1 MSKVTHLN
9 VVSVVTPAYNEEEN
23 LPVLYQ
29 QLTAVFEDI
38 KTDWEWIVI
47 DDHSSDGS
55 YAVISGIAAKDKR
68 VRGIRLARNSGSH
81 VALTCGLRHA
91 KGDCAVVMAAD
102 LQDPPE
108 TIPDLLAEWRK
119 GTQIVWA
126 ARAQRRGEK
135 ASTLA
140 FSHAY
145 HWLLRN
151 AAGLK
156 NMPKTGTDFFLM
168 DRQVVDAFCQFD
180 ERNISIFGLIT
191 WMGFEQ
197 KVISYEKQTRLHG
210 ASGWTLGKKVKL
222 AVDSMVSFSNLPLR
236 VMSVLGITTAL
247 AGFLYAL
254 LVIYN
259 ALAGTPVEGWASL
272 IVVVLVIGG
281 VQMLMLGVLGE
292 YVWRA
297 LDESRNRPL
306 YFIESST
313 DASDEQLADGPAPS
327 P

>member
-1 MSKVTHLN
+1 MSKVTKTN
-9 VVSVVTPAYNEEEN
+9 VVSVVTPAFNEEEN
-23 LPVLYQ
+23 LPVLYES
-29 QLTAVFEDI
+29 LLAVFEGLE
-38 KTDWEWIVI
+38 TDWEWIVV
-47 DDHSSDGS
+47 DDHSSDS
-55 YAVISGIAAKDKR
+55 SHSVISSIAAKDKR

-81 VALTCGLRHA
+81 VALTCGLHNA

-108 TIPDLLAEWRK
+108 TIPDLLAEWRA
-119 GTQIVWA
+119 GAHIVWA

-135 ASTLA
+135 TSTLA
-140 FSHAY
+140 FSQAY

-151 AAGLK
+151 VAGLK
-156 NMPKTGTDFFLM
+156 NMPKTGTDFFLL
-168 DRQVVDAFCQFD
+168 DHQALDAFCKFD
-180 ERNISIFGLIT
+180 ERNISIFALIT

-197 KVISYEKQTRLHG
+197 KVISYDKQTRLHG
-210 ASGWTLGKKVKL
+210 ASGWTLGKKTKL
-222 AVDSMVSFSNLPLR
+222 AVDSMVSFSNMPLR
-236 VMSVLGITTAL
+236 LMSLFGITTAL

-259 ALAGTPVEGWASL
+259 ALNGSPVEGWASL

-297 LDESRNRPL
+297 LDEGRRRPL
-306 YFIESST
+306 YFIETST
-313 DASDEQLADGPAPS
+313 DATNERLAKTPTPS